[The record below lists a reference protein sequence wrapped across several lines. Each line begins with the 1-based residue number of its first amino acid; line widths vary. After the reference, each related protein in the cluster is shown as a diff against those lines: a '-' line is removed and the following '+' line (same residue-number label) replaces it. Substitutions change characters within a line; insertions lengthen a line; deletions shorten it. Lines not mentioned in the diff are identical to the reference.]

1 MHDIG
6 TVLLLED
13 QWSRDLESAC
23 RGEGIVSMYQPI
35 VDTTRATIAGFEA
48 LLRFPGYGEKNP
60 AAWFTKARELGR
72 AADLEAAAL
81 RVALAHRSGLPRN
94 TFLTVNVSPDLL
106 SSPAI
111 RSVWE
116 ESGNL
121 AGLIVELTEH
131 SAIESYAALEPDLDL
146 LKERGALI
154 AVDDAGSG
162 YAGLQHLLALRPSFI
177 KIDRDFISNIHHD
190 EARRALVDML
200 GSFADRIDA
209 WIIAEGVEQVEELD
223 VLASLG
229 VPLMQG
235 YLLGRPALPWVGL
248 DEGMA
253 RHLATRSGT
262 GRAPAIRAITETA
275 LTVRDLT
282 EAGAAFATQPLLTE
296 VVLLAAGR
304 PVSVLTREDTVAGA
318 VPPGMC
324 VNIHTPIREA
334 LARCITRDE
343 PSRFGPVMATDDAGR
358 FAGLVRLERLITALT
373 DEPAVADGSTSG
385 GCAVA
390 SDAP

>member
-1 MHDIG
+1 
-6 TVLLLED
+6 
-13 QWSRDLESAC
+13 
-23 RGEGIVSMYQPI
+23 MYQPI

-60 AAWFTKARELGR
+60 AVWFDRAREMGR
-72 AADLEAAAL
+72 AAELEAAAL

-106 SSPAI
+106 SSPEI
-111 RSVWE
+111 RAVWE
-116 ESGNL
+116 DGGSL
-121 AGLIVELTEH
+121 AGVIVELTEH
-131 SAIESYAALEPDLDL
+131 AAIESYAALEPDLDR
-146 LKERGALI
+146 LKARGALI

-162 YAGLQHLLALRPSFI
+162 YAGLQHLLSLRPSFI

-248 DEGMA
+248 DEGLV
-253 RHLATRSGT
+253 RHLATRAVPR
-262 GRAPAIRAITETA
+262 RAPVIRAVMETA
-275 LTVRDLT
+275 FTVRDVA
-282 EAGAAFATQPLLTE
+282 EARTAFDVQPLLTE
-296 VVLLAAGR
+296 VVLVVEER
-304 PVSVLTREDTVAGA
+304 PVSVLTRDDAAAAA
-318 VPPGMC
+318 VPAGMC
-324 VNIHTPIREA
+324 VNINTPIREA
-334 LARCITRDE
+334 LARCITRDA
-343 PSRFGPVMATDDAGR
+343 PSRFGPVMATDDAGHL
-358 FAGLVRLERLITALT
+358 AGLVRLERLITALT
-373 DEPAVADGSTSG
+373 DREVLTDGPAPAGCG
-385 GCAVA
+385 G
-390 SDAP
+390 DLGAP